1 MSEVDIL
8 GIDLGTTNSAIAIW
22 EPDTGQARVLSN
34 SEGDRLTPS
43 VVMFDTQT
51 NQPIVGKSALG
62 FITTHPNQVIYS
74 VKRFMGCTFRDER
87 VRIDQTQV
95 TYTIVEMQ
103 QSKVAVRVGEEIFT
117 PPQISAEVLRK
128 LKKDAEATLGK
139 TISQAV
145 ITVPAYFSESQRQA
159 TKEAGELAGLRVR
172 RIINEPTAAALAF
185 GLGTEPQTVAVY
197 DLGGGTFDI
206 SILRIEHGLFR
217 VKATSGDTHLGGDDL
232 DLAIMSWMKKAF
244 QQQHGVDLPIA
255 EDNSLRSQFRKTAEI
270 AKIALTQATEY
281 QISIPNLFAVEKQYL
296 GLEATLTRIELE
308 KLVQPFINRT
318 LDICDATLK
327 EAKLQAKDIDQVL
340 LVGGQTRLP
349 AIKEALRDRYG
360 WTINDSVNPD
370 EAVAR
375 GAAVQGARLCGYLRE
390 EVKLWDI
397 TPLSL
402 GIELANSKMDAI
414 IRANEPIPVTKWR
427 KGSQAFTTQRD
438 GQESIR
444 FRIYQGER
452 PIAGDNEFIGEVVL
466 NLATTRPAG
475 EVRVNCMFKVDHDGI
490 LHVLAEDITTD
501 GQPVEKTFDR
511 FYRLTQQEVDQKLE
525 EAKVHENEDAVTNRI
540 FQLEEE
546 IIRLQRVINQDKTS
560 DNLLLETLE
569 NLKAAINSRD
579 VNQAEELLTELK
591 SKIIN

>member
-1 MSEVDIL
+1 VSEVDIL

-62 FITTHPNQVIYS
+62 FITIHPSQVIYS

-95 TYTIVEMQ
+95 TYTIAEMQ

-206 SILRIEHGLFR
+206 SILRIENGLFR

-244 QQQHGVDLPIA
+244 KQQHGVDLPIV

-327 EAKLQAKDIDQVL
+327 EAKLQATNIDQVL

-360 WTINDSVNPD
+360 WKINDSVNPD

-546 IIRLQRVINQDKTS
+546 ITRLQRVINQDKTS

>member
-1 MSEVDIL
+1 MSEVDVL

-22 EPDTGQARVLSN
+22 EADTGQARVLSN

-51 NQPIVGKSALG
+51 TQTIVGKSALSC
-62 FITTHPNQVIYS
+62 ITSHPSQVIYS

-95 TYTIVEMQ
+95 TYTIAEMQ
-103 QSKVAVRVGEEIFT
+103 QSKVAVRIGEEIFT
-117 PPQISAEVLRK
+117 PPQISAQILRK
-128 LKKDAEATLGK
+128 LKEDAEATLGK

-159 TKEAGELAGLRVR
+159 TQEAGELAGLRVP

-206 SILRIEHGLFR
+206 SILRIEKGLFR
-217 VKATSGDTHLGGDDL
+217 VKATSGDTHLGGDDF
-232 DLAIMSWMKKAF
+232 DLAIVGWMKAAF
-244 QQQHGVDLPIA
+244 QQQHGIDLPV
-255 EDNSLRSQFRKTAEI
+255 EQDSSVRSQLRKAAEI
-270 AKIALTQATEY
+270 AKIVLTQATEY
-281 QISIPNLFAVEKQYL
+281 QITVPNLFTVENQCL
-296 GLEATLTRIELE
+296 GLEATLTRTELE

-318 LDICDATLK
+318 LDICNATLK
-327 EAKLQAKDIDQVL
+327 EAKLQATDIDQVL

-349 AIKEALRDRYG
+349 AIKEALKERYG
-360 WTINDSVNPD
+360 WIINDSVNPD

-375 GAAVQGARLCGYLRE
+375 GAAVLGARLCGYLRD
-390 EVKLWDI
+390 EVKLWDV

-414 IRANEPIPVTKWR
+414 ICANEPIPVTKWR

-466 NLATTRPAG
+466 NLATARPAG

-511 FYRLTQQEVDQKLE
+511 FYRLTQQEVEQKLE

-546 IIRLQRVINQDKTS
+546 ITRLQRVINQDKTS
-560 DNLLLETLE
+560 DNLLLKTLG
-569 NLKAAINSRD
+569 NLQAAINSRD
-579 VNQAEELLTELK
+579 VNQAEELFAELK

>member
-43 VVMFDTQT
+43 VVMFDSQT

-62 FITTHPNQVIYS
+62 FITSHPSQVIYS

-95 TYTIVEMQ
+95 TYTIAEMQ
-103 QSKVAVRVGEEIFT
+103 QSKVAVRIGEEIFT

-128 LKKDAEATLGK
+128 LKEDAEATLGK

-159 TKEAGELAGLRVR
+159 TKEAGELAGLKVR

-244 QQQHGVDLPIA
+244 KQQHDVDLPIA

-414 IRANEPIPVTKWR
+414 ICANEPIPVTKWR

-560 DNLLLETLE
+560 ENLLLETLE